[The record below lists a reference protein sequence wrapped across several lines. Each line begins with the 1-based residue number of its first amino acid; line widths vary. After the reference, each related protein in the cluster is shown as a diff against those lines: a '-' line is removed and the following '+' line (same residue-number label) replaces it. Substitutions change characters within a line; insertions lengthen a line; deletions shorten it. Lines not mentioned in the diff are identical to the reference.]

1 MANCGRLWDS
11 LRYGEHI
18 YLSFPTVLLIN
29 KTKFPN
35 PCHALKNSIAVKE
48 LTSVAINLPIVISAI
63 RKSFYLISF

>member
-1 MANCGRLWDS
+1 MANCDRLWDC
-11 LRYGEHI
+11 LRCGEHI

-48 LTSVAINLPIVISAI
+48 LLSTYQV
-63 RKSFYLISF
+63 